1 MNLPKVYNLK
11 NDTWNEDK
19 GDYNSAANQHVI
31 ETEEVKVFQSY
42 DTRVCY
48 IDKKTNKVYLVAQTL
63 EKVYR
68 RENPWDE
75 PPTTPN
81 STTTRK
87 HLYIFLRNHAKMAIH
102 SIRDLK
108 AYVKAGRIIVVEQ
121 F

>member
-1 MNLPKVYNLK
+1 MKLPKVYNLE
-11 NDTWNEDK
+11 NDTYNNEK
-19 GDYNSAANQHVI
+19 GCYNKALNQFVI
-31 ETEEVKVFQSY
+31 ETNKVKVFQSY

-48 IDKKTNKVYLVAQTL
+48 IDKNTNKVYLVAQAL
-63 EKVYR
+63 ENVCR
-68 RENPWDE
+68 RKNRWDE

-87 HLYIFLRNHAKMAIH
+87 HLYIFLRDHAGLNIT

-108 AYVKAGRIIVVEQ
+108 SYVKQGRIIAKKS